1 MHQSRRRAD
10 AARNDELLLDAAL
23 ELLREKGPDRI
34 AALDLARL
42 AKLTTGAVYARYE
55 NNEEIL
61 VGLWQHRISGPMRA
75 FFEAALP
82 AMHPGPHRAEA
93 QAIIAK
99 AISNPHGPLR
109 PGVSLLIASARIPEL
124 HEIIVPEVQGWL
136 REMEISDDRSD
147 VVSLHKLK
155 IISFVLGC
163 LYFAAADMFDFDDWE
178 TIKPLAHYILE
189 HPSIEGVPEIPD
201 LAPPSIVVSTDNETR
216 DALVNGAARVIARGG
231 VERATTQRIAR
242 AAALPPSALFSEYRT
257 RQALFGDV
265 AEKLLHLIYRGA
277 RAEEILPS
285 EDLIDR
291 DDDSPTE
298 FNDPRLVMHRQFL
311 TQRGTATS
319 MALLSPAA
327 KEQRRIR
334 LEFHLAAITDPVIKN
349 ALLKADGMATQHASS
364 LLNSMFGIP
373 KNIAEPTVR
382 MARLLVQGSILL
394 EEISDSLNSRDLR
407 YIWKPLSE
415 GFSHLIVN
423 GRLNAN
429 TSEIS
434 NS

>member
-1 MHQSRRRAD
+1 MNQSRRRAD
-10 AARNDELLLDAAL
+10 AARNDDLLLDAAL

-61 VGLWQHRISGPMRA
+61 VGLWQYRISGPMRA
-75 FFEAALP
+75 FFEASLP
-82 AMHPGPHRAEA
+82 AISPGPNRAEA

-99 AISNPHGPLR
+99 TISNPQGPLR
-109 PGVSLLIASARIPEL
+109 PGIALLIASSRIPEL
-124 HEIIVPEVQGWL
+124 QEIIIPEIQGWL
-136 REMEISDDRSD
+136 RDMGISDDRSD
-147 VVSLHKLK
+147 VASLQKLG
-155 IISFVLGC
+155 IIGFVLGC
-163 LYFAAADMFDFDDWE
+163 LYFAAADMFDFADWE
-178 TIKPLAHYILE
+178 TIKPLAHYVLE
-189 HPSIEGVPEIPD
+189 HQSIEGVSDVPD
-201 LAPPSIVVSTDNETR
+201 VKPPSIAVTTDNEIR

-277 RAEEILPS
+277 RAEDILPTPDQLS
-285 EDLIDR
+285 SDIGT
-291 DDDSPTE
+291 PTD

-334 LEFHLAAITDPVIKN
+334 LEFHLAAITDPVIKD
-349 ALLKADGMATQHASS
+349 ALLKADIMATEHATN
-364 LLNSMFGIP
+364 LLNTSFGIP
-373 KNIAEPTVR
+373 IVLAAPTVR
-382 MARLLVQGSILL
+382 MARLLVQGGLLL
-394 EEISDSLNSRDLR
+394 EEISESLNGRDLR
-407 YIWKPLSE
+407 YIYKPLAD
-415 GFSHLIVN
+415 GFSHMIVN
-423 GRLNAN
+423 EPLALEDNKR
-429 TSEIS
+429 
-434 NS
+434 

>member
-10 AARNDELLLDAAL
+10 AARNDDLLLDAAL

-75 FFEAALP
+75 FFEASLP
-82 AMHPGPHRAEA
+82 ALTPGLHRADA
-93 QAIIAK
+93 QAIMAK

-124 HEIIVPEVQGWL
+124 HEIIVPEIQSWL
-136 REMEISDDRSD
+136 HEMGISDDRSD
-147 VVSLHKLK
+147 VASLYKLK

-178 TIKPLAHYILE
+178 AIKPLAHYVLE
-189 HPSIEGVPEIPD
+189 NQSNEGVADIPMTS
-201 LAPPSIVVSTDNETR
+201 PPSIVVTSDNEVR

-277 RAEEILPS
+277 RAEDILPVAEQTS
-285 EDLIDR
+285 GEVNT
-291 DDDSPTE
+291 PTD

-311 TQRGTATS
+311 AQRGTITS
-319 MALLSPAA
+319 MALLAPSA

-334 LEFHLAAITDPVIKN
+334 LEFHLAAITDPVIKD
-349 ALLKADGMATQHASS
+349 ALLKADIMATEHATN
-364 LLNSMFGIP
+364 LLNSLFGIP
-373 KNIAEPTVR
+373 VALAAPTVR
-382 MARLLVQGSILL
+382 MARLLVQGSLLL
-394 EEISDSLNSRDLR
+394 EEISDSLNGRNLTHI
-407 YIWKPLSE
+407 YKPLAE
-415 GFSHLIVN
+415 GFSHMVVN
-423 GRLNAN
+423 EPL
-429 TSEIS
+429 SSIK
-434 NS
+434 

>member
-1 MHQSRRRAD
+1 MTQPRRRAD
-10 AARNDELLLDAAL
+10 AARNDDLLLDAAL

-34 AALDLARL
+34 TALDLARL

-75 FFEAALP
+75 FFEASLP
-82 AMHPGPHRAEA
+82 ALTPGLHRADA
-93 QAIIAK
+93 QAIMAK

-124 HEIIVPEVQGWL
+124 HEIIVPEIQGWL
-136 REMEISDDRSD
+136 REMGISDDRSD
-147 VVSLHKLK
+147 VASLYKLE

-189 HPSIEGVPEIPD
+189 HPSIEGVADIPD
-201 LAPPSIVVSTDNETR
+201 ATPPSIVVTTDNEIR

-242 AAALPPSALFSEYRT
+242 AAGLPPSALFSEYRT

-277 RAEEILPS
+277 RAEEILPTADQTS
-285 EDLIDR
+285 GEV
-291 DDDSPTE
+291 SKPTD
-298 FNDPRLVMHRQFL
+298 FSDPRLVMHRLFL
-311 TQRGTATS
+311 TQRGTATN

-334 LEFHLAAITDPVIKN
+334 LEFHLAAITDPVIKD
-349 ALLKADGMATQHASS
+349 ALLKADVMATEHATS
-364 LLNSMFGIP
+364 LLNSLFGIL
-373 KNIAEPTVR
+373 NFLAEPTVR
-382 MARLLVQGSILL
+382 MARLLLQGSLLL
-394 EEISDSLNSRDLR
+394 EEISDSLNGRDLR
-407 YIWKPLSE
+407 YIYKPLSD
-415 GFSHLIVN
+415 GFSHMVVDQPFSTIK
-423 GRLNAN
+423 
-429 TSEIS
+429 
-434 NS
+434 

>member
-1 MHQSRRRAD
+1 MNQTRRRAD
-10 AARNDELLLDAAL
+10 AARNDDLLLDAAL

-61 VGLWQHRISGPMRA
+61 VGLWQHRISGPMRS

-82 AMHPGPHRAEA
+82 AMTPGLHRAEA
-93 QAIIAK
+93 QAIMAK

-109 PGVSLLIASARIPEL
+109 PGVSLLIASSRIPEL
-124 HEIIVPEVQGWL
+124 HEIIVPEIQGWL
-136 REMEISDDRSD
+136 HEMGISDDRSD
-147 VVSLHKLK
+147 VASLYKLE

-163 LYFAAADMFDFDDWE
+163 LYFAATDMFDFDDWE

-189 HPSIEGVPEIPD
+189 HPSIEDLAEIPIA
-201 LAPPSIVVSTDNETR
+201 APPSIAVTTDNEIR

-277 RAEEILPS
+277 RAEDILPPAEQTS
-285 EDLIDR
+285 SAIEI
-291 DDDSPTE
+291 PTD

-311 TQRGTATS
+311 AQRGTITS
-319 MALLSPAA
+319 MALLAPSA

-334 LEFHLAAITDPVIKN
+334 LEFHLAAITDPVIKD
-349 ALLKADGMATQHASS
+349 ALLKADIMATEHATN
-364 LLNSMFGIP
+364 LLNSSFGIP
-373 KNIAEPTVR
+373 VALAEPTVR
-382 MARLLVQGSILL
+382 MARVLFQGSLLL
-394 EEISDSLNSRDLR
+394 EEISESLNGRDLR
-407 YIWKPLSE
+407 YLYKPLAD
-415 GFSHLIVN
+415 GFSQMVINQPLSA
-423 GRLNAN
+423 LK
-429 TSEIS
+429 
-434 NS
+434 

>member
-1 MHQSRRRAD
+1 MSQPRRRAD
-10 AARNDELLLDAAL
+10 AARNDDLLLDAAL
-23 ELLREKGPDRI
+23 QLLREKGPDRI

-61 VGLWQHRISGPMRA
+61 VGLWQHRISGPMRT

-82 AMHPGPHRAEA
+82 AMTPGLHRAEA
-93 QAIIAK
+93 QAIMAK

-136 REMEISDDRSD
+136 REMGISDDRSD
-147 VVSLHKLK
+147 VASLYKLK
-155 IISFVLGC
+155 IIGFVLGC

-189 HPSIEGVPEIPD
+189 HPSIEGVADIP
-201 LAPPSIVVSTDNETR
+201 PSTPSSIVVTTDNEIR

-277 RAEEILPS
+277 RAEDILPTADQTS
-285 EDLIDR
+285 GEVNT
-291 DDDSPTE
+291 PTD
-298 FNDPRLVMHRQFL
+298 FNDPRLVMHRDFL

-334 LEFHLAAITDPVIKN
+334 LEFHLAAITDPVIKD
-349 ALLKADGMATQHASS
+349 ALLKADAMATEHATSM
-364 LLNSMFGIP
+364 LNSLFGIP
-373 KNIAEPTVR
+373 NFLAEPTVR
-382 MARLLVQGSILL
+382 MARLLIQGSLLL
-394 EEISDSLNSRDLR
+394 EEISESLNGRDLR
-407 YIWKPLSE
+407 YIYKPLSD
-415 GFSHLIVN
+415 GFSHMVVN
-423 GRLNAN
+423 QPL
-429 TSEIS
+429 SSIK
-434 NS
+434 

>member
-1 MHQSRRRAD
+1 MSEHRRRAD
-10 AARNDELLLDAAL
+10 AARNDDLLLDAAL

-75 FFEAALP
+75 FFEASLP
-82 AMHPGPHRAEA
+82 AITPGLHRAEA
-93 QAIIAK
+93 QAIMAK

-109 PGVSLLIASARIPEL
+109 PGISLLIASARIPEL
-124 HEIIVPEVQGWL
+124 HEIIVPEIQGWL
-136 REMEISDDRSD
+136 HEMGISDDRSD
-147 VVSLHKLK
+147 VASLHKLK
-155 IISFVLGC
+155 IIGFVLGG

-189 HPSIEGVPEIPD
+189 HPSIEGVADIPD
-201 LAPPSIVVSTDNETR
+201 ATPPSIVVTTDNEIR

-242 AAALPPSALFSEYRT
+242 AAGLPPSALFSEYRT

-277 RAEEILPS
+277 RAEEILPTADQTS
-285 EDLIDR
+285 GEV
-291 DDDSPTE
+291 SKPTD
-298 FNDPRLVMHRQFL
+298 FSDPRLVMHRLFL
-311 TQRGTATS
+311 TQRGTATN

-334 LEFHLAAITDPVIKN
+334 LEFHLAAITDPVIKD
-349 ALLKADGMATQHASS
+349 ALLKADVMATEHATS
-364 LLNSMFGIP
+364 LLNSLFGIP
-373 KNIAEPTVR
+373 NFLAEPTVR
-382 MARLLVQGSILL
+382 MARLLLQGSLLL
-394 EEISDSLNSRDLR
+394 EEISDSLNGRDLR
-407 YIWKPLSE
+407 YIYKPLSD
-415 GFSHLIVN
+415 GFSHMVVDQPFSTIK
-423 GRLNAN
+423 
-429 TSEIS
+429 
-434 NS
+434 

>member
-1 MHQSRRRAD
+1 MTQPRRRAD
-10 AARNDELLLDAAL
+10 AARNDDLLLDAAL

-61 VGLWQHRISGPMRA
+61 VGLWQHRISGPMRT

-82 AMHPGPHRAEA
+82 ALTPGIHRADA
-93 QAIIAK
+93 QAIMAK

-124 HEIIVPEVQGWL
+124 HEIIVPEIQGWL
-136 REMEISDDRSD
+136 REMGISDDRSD
-147 VVSLHKLK
+147 VASLYKLE

-189 HPSIEGVPEIPD
+189 HPSIEGVPDIPD
-201 LAPPSIVVSTDNETR
+201 STPPSIVVTTDNEIR

-265 AEKLLHLIYRGA
+265 AEKLLHLLYRGA
-277 RAEEILPS
+277 RAEDILPTPEHKS
-285 EDLIDR
+285 GEIGT
-291 DDDSPTE
+291 PTD

-311 TQRGTATS
+311 SQRGTVTS

-334 LEFHLAAITDPVIKN
+334 LEFHLAAINDPVIKD
-349 ALLKADGMATQHASS
+349 ALLKADVMATEHATN
-364 LLNSMFGIP
+364 LLNSLFGIP
-373 KNIAEPTVR
+373 NHLAAPTVR

-394 EEISDSLNSRDLR
+394 EEISDSLNGRDLR
-407 YIWKPLSE
+407 YIYKPLAE
-415 GFSHLIVN
+415 GFSHMVVN
-423 GRLNAN
+423 EPL
-429 TSEIS
+429 SSIK
-434 NS
+434 

>member
-1 MHQSRRRAD
+1 MNQSRRRAD
-10 AARNDELLLDAAL
+10 AARNDDLLLDAAL

-61 VGLWQHRISGPMRA
+61 VGLWQHRISGPMRT

-82 AMHPGPHRAEA
+82 ALTPGLHRADA
-93 QAIIAK
+93 QAIMAK

-124 HEIIVPEVQGWL
+124 HEIIVPEIQGWL
-136 REMEISDDRSD
+136 REMGISDDRSD
-147 VVSLHKLK
+147 VASLYKLK

-178 TIKPLAHYILE
+178 TIKPLAHYVLE
-189 HPSIEGVPEIPD
+189 HQSIEGVPNIPEVS
-201 LAPPSIVVSTDNETR
+201 PPSIVVTTDNEIR

-277 RAEEILPS
+277 RAEDILPTADQTS
-285 EDLIDR
+285 SAIGT
-291 DDDSPTE
+291 PTD
-298 FNDPRLVMHRQFL
+298 FNDPRLVMHRKFL

-319 MALLSPAA
+319 MALLSPAG

-334 LEFHLAAITDPVIKN
+334 LEFHLAAITDPVIKD
-349 ALLKADGMATQHASS
+349 ALLKADALATEHATN
-364 LLNSMFGIP
+364 LLNSLFGIP
-373 KNIAEPTVR
+373 DFLAAPTVR
-382 MARLLVQGSILL
+382 MARLLVQGSLLL
-394 EEISDSLNSRDLR
+394 EEISDSLNGRDLR
-407 YIWKPLSE
+407 YVYKPLAD
-415 GFSHLIVN
+415 GFSQMVINQPLSSIK
-423 GRLNAN
+423 
-429 TSEIS
+429 
-434 NS
+434 

>member
-1 MHQSRRRAD
+1 MSQYRRRAD
-10 AARNDELLLDAAL
+10 AARNDDLLLDAAL

-75 FFEAALP
+75 FFEASLP
-82 AMHPGPHRAEA
+82 AITPGLHRAEA
-93 QAIIAK
+93 QAIMAK

-109 PGVSLLIASARIPEL
+109 PGISLLIASARIPEL
-124 HEIIVPEVQGWL
+124 HEIIVPEIQGWL
-136 REMEISDDRSD
+136 HEMGISDDRSD
-147 VVSLHKLK
+147 VASLHKLK
-155 IISFVLGC
+155 IIGFVLGC

-189 HPSIEGVPEIPD
+189 HPSIEGVADIPD
-201 LAPPSIVVSTDNETR
+201 ATPPSIVVTTDNEIR

-242 AAALPPSALFSEYRT
+242 AAGLPPSALFSEYRT

-277 RAEEILPS
+277 HAEEILPTADQTS
-285 EDLIDR
+285 GEV
-291 DDDSPTE
+291 SKPTD
-298 FNDPRLVMHRQFL
+298 FSDHRLVMHRLFL
-311 TQRGTATS
+311 TQRGTATN

-334 LEFHLAAITDPVIKN
+334 LEFHLAAITDPVIKD
-349 ALLKADGMATQHASS
+349 ALLKADVMATEHATS
-364 LLNSMFGIP
+364 LLNSLFGIP
-373 KNIAEPTVR
+373 NFLAEPTVR
-382 MARLLVQGSILL
+382 MARLLLQGSLLL
-394 EEISDSLNSRDLR
+394 EEISDSLNGRDLR
-407 YIWKPLSE
+407 YIYKPLSD
-415 GFSHLIVN
+415 GFSHMVVDQPFSTIK
-423 GRLNAN
+423 
-429 TSEIS
+429 
-434 NS
+434 